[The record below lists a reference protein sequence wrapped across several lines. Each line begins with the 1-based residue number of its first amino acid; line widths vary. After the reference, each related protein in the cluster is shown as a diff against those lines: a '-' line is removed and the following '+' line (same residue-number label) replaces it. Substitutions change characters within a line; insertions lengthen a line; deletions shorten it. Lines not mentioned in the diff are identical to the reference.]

1 MVNERFPSGFHAF
14 PLCMQRSVKPASLRT
29 FTGMRG
35 TRNVQ
40 RKIFRIEQ
48 MARGGRDTYRAAHHF
63 AGEPS
68 RPAEPDRPTER
79 PLAAIRD
86 DIARIRREL
95 SLLINDGNDRRM
107 ARAAGEL
114 AAAVEGMETA
124 TQKILASTEVV
135 DDCARILAS
144 ALTDDYHHG
153 LTQDVQDHVVR
164 IYEACNFQDLA
175 GQRIGKVIQMLMM
188 LEERLVATIERY
200 NTTGD
205 PAHTPS
211 PNNNLINGPRL
222 DGSSGHASQQD
233 IDAMFA

>member
-1 MVNERFPSGFHAF
+1 
-14 PLCMQRSVKPASLRT
+14 MQRSVKPASLRT

-40 RKIFRIEQ
+40 RKVFRIEQ
-48 MARGGRDTYRAAHHF
+48 MVRGGRDTYRAAHHF

-68 RPAEPDRPTER
+68 RPADSGPSKER
-79 PLAAIRD
+79 PLTAIQD

-124 TQKILASTEVV
+124 TQKILTSTEVV

-164 IYEACNFQDLA
+164 IYEACNFQDLS
-175 GQRIGKVIQMLMM
+175 GQRIGKVIEMLMM

-200 NTTGD
+200 NNTGE
-205 PAHTPS
+205 PAQTPS
-211 PNNNLINGPRL
+211 PDSNLINGPRL
-222 DGSSGHASQQD
+222 DGASGHASQQD